1 MSRNLPVRRSQRR
14 TPRRTI
20 FAACKPSNGSQA
32 ALFPAQSALA
42 LRANISSRTLLN
54 IYALAIAYDEW
65 ASFVSEEFP
74 AMPTT
79 TAPAQIRP
87 PGPRGLP
94 VVGTSFMASRDSTQ
108 TLMRWARD
116 YGDVVYYRFFN
127 LDVYVLFHPQHV
139 EQVLLGKTGNFVKG
153 ITSRA
158 NPELFG
164 NGLLTSDGDFWR
176 RQRRLSNPAFHRESL
191 VRYAEIT
198 VEEAARLLESWKNGE
213 TRNIHNDMMNV
224 TLRIVLRSL
233 FGSELGQNMRIIEPA
248 LDAIMVSSSGFHSIA
263 FYLGIPT
270 PTRKRHFRAV
280 AELDRIVYALI
291 ARGREKLESAQV
303 NAQAD
308 GGAKDLLT
316 LLLTARDD
324 DGNSMSDQQLRDEVI
339 TLLLAG
345 HETTALNLSW
355 TWYLLAQHPE
365 VEEKLHAELDAV
377 LAGRQPF
384 ASDLPK
390 LQYTDRVIREA
401 LRLYPPAWRVFRR
414 TEEPFKAGDYLL
426 PAGSNIV
433 LSQWVTQRD
442 PRWFS
447 EPDRFNPDRWAEE
460 TAAKFPRFA
469 YFPFG
474 GGPRVCIGAGFAMME
489 ATLLLATIAQ
499 RYRMRLTSNQ
509 RIKPLASI
517 TLRPKNGIRVE
528 LQQRPDAPACR
539 AASR

>member
-1 MSRNLPVRRSQRR
+1 
-14 TPRRTI
+14 
-20 FAACKPSNGSQA
+20 
-32 ALFPAQSALA
+32 
-42 LRANISSRTLLN
+42 
-54 IYALAIAYDEW
+54 
-65 ASFVSEEFP
+65 
-74 AMPTT
+74 MPTTT
-79 TAPAQIRP
+79 TAPALSRP

-94 VVGTSFMASRDSTQ
+94 VVGTSFMASSDSTR
-108 TLMRWARD
+108 TLLRWARD

-127 LDVYVLFHPQHV
+127 LHVYVLFHPQHV

-176 RQRRLSNPAFHRESL
+176 RQRKLSNPAFHRESL
-191 VRYAEIT
+191 ARYADIT
-198 VEEAARLLESWKNGE
+198 VEEAARLMDGWSNGE
-213 TRNIHNDMMNV
+213 KRNIHNDMMNV

-233 FGSELGQNMRIIEPA
+233 FGSELGESMRVIEPA
-248 LDAIMVSSSGFHSIA
+248 LDIIMVSSSGFHSIA

-270 PTRKRHFRAV
+270 PTRKRHFLAV
-280 AELDRIVYALI
+280 QKLNEVVYGLI
-291 ARGREKLESAQV
+291 ARGREKL
-303 NAQAD
+303 NAEENSPQAV

-365 VEEKLHAELDAV
+365 VEEKLHAELDRV
-377 LAGRQPF
+377 LGGRSPS

-390 LQYTDRVIREA
+390 LQYTDRVIRET

-414 TEEPFKAGDYLL
+414 TEEPFQAGDYLL

-447 EPDRFNPDRWAEE
+447 EPDRFHPDRWSEE
-460 TAAKFPRFA
+460 AAAKLPRFA

-489 ATLLLATIAQ
+489 ATLLLATVAQ
-499 RYRMRLTSNQ
+499 RFRMRLAPNQ

-517 TLRPKNGIRVE
+517 TLRPKNGIHVE
-528 LQQRPDAPACR
+528 LQER
-539 AASR
+539 AGRRVSPTESTNARSA

>member
-1 MSRNLPVRRSQRR
+1 
-14 TPRRTI
+14 
-20 FAACKPSNGSQA
+20 
-32 ALFPAQSALA
+32 
-42 LRANISSRTLLN
+42 
-54 IYALAIAYDEW
+54 
-65 ASFVSEEFP
+65 
-74 AMPTT
+74 
-79 TAPAQIRP
+79 
-87 PGPRGLP
+87 
-94 VVGTSFMASRDSTQ
+94 MASRDSTQ
-108 TLMRWARD
+108 KLLRWART
-116 YGDVVYYRFFN
+116 YGDIVYYRFF
-127 LDVYVLFHPQHV
+127 DFHFYVLFHPQHV
-139 EQVLLGKTGNFVKG
+139 EQVLVGKTSNFVKG

-198 VEEAARLLESWKNGE
+198 VEEAARLMDGWTNGE
-213 TRNIHNDMMNV
+213 KRNIHNDMMNV

-233 FGSELGQNMRIIEPA
+233 FGSELGESMRVIEPA
-248 LDAIMVSSSGFHSIA
+248 LDTIMVSSSGFHSIA
-263 FYLGIPT
+263 FYLGLPT
-270 PTRKRHFRAV
+270 PMRKRHFLAV
-280 AELDRIVYALI
+280 EKLNEIVYGLI
-291 ARGREKLESAQV
+291 ARGREKLKSSGNSAG
-303 NAQAD
+303 NAD
-308 GGAKDLLT
+308 RHGAKDLLT

-365 VEEKLHAELDAV
+365 IEEKLHAELDAV
-377 LAGRQPF
+377 LGGRAPS
-384 ASDLPK
+384 AADLPK
-390 LQYTDRVIREA
+390 LQCTDRVIREA
-401 LRLYPPAWRVFRR
+401 LRLYPPAWRIFRR
-414 TEEPFKAGDYLL
+414 TEERFDVGEYTL

-447 EPDRFNPDRWAEE
+447 EPDRFNPDRWNEDA
-460 TAAKFPRFA
+460 AAKLPRFA

-499 RYRMRLTSNQ
+499 RYRIRLAPNQ
-509 RIKPLASI
+509 RIAPLASI

-528 LQQRPDAPACR
+528 LEERTAV
-539 AASR
+539 AASARTTSA

>member
-1 MSRNLPVRRSQRR
+1 
-14 TPRRTI
+14 
-20 FAACKPSNGSQA
+20 
-32 ALFPAQSALA
+32 
-42 LRANISSRTLLN
+42 
-54 IYALAIAYDEW
+54 
-65 ASFVSEEFP
+65 
-74 AMPTT
+74 
-79 TAPAQIRP
+79 
-87 PGPRGLP
+87 
-94 VVGTSFMASRDSTQ
+94 MASRDSTQ
-108 TLMRWARD
+108 KLIRWARD
-116 YGDVVYYRFFN
+116 YGDVVYYHFF
-127 LDVYVLFHPQHV
+127 DFHFYVLFHPQDI
-139 EQVLLGKTGNFVKG
+139 ERVLLGKTGNFVKG

-191 VRYAEIT
+191 ARYADIT
-198 VEEAARLLESWKNGE
+198 VEEAAHLSERWKHGE
-213 TRNIHNDMMNV
+213 TRNIHIDMMNV

-233 FGSELGQNMRIIEPA
+233 FGTQLLEHMRVIEPA
-248 LDAIMVSSSGFHSIA
+248 LEAIMVSSTGFNSIA
-263 FYLGIPT
+263 FFLRIPT
-270 PTRKRHFRAV
+270 NTRKLHFLAV
-280 AELDRIVYALI
+280 QKLNEIVYALI
-291 ARGREKLESAQV
+291 ARGREKLKNAEA
-303 NAQAD
+303 NAQPN

-316 LLLTARDD
+316 LLLTAQDD

-377 LAGRQPF
+377 LAGRPPS

-390 LQYTDRVIREA
+390 LQYTDRVIRET

-414 TEEPFKAGDYLL
+414 TEEPFKVGNYTL

-442 PRWFS
+442 PRWFR
-447 EPDRFNPDRWAEE
+447 EPDRFTPDRWGDEA
-460 TAAKFPRFA
+460 TAKLPRFA

-499 RYRMRLTSNQ
+499 QYRMRLAPNQ

-517 TLRPKNGIRVE
+517 TLRPKNGIHVKLEQRANARVA
-528 LQQRPDAPACR
+528 PDRTGEAKAKS
-539 AASR
+539 A

>member
-1 MSRNLPVRRSQRR
+1 MP
-14 TPRRTI
+14 
-20 FAACKPSNGSQA
+20 
-32 ALFPAQSALA
+32 
-42 LRANISSRTLLN
+42 
-54 IYALAIAYDEW
+54 IA
-65 ASFVSEEFP
+65 P
-74 AMPTT
+74 
-79 TAPAQIRP
+79 APAQIRP

-94 VVGTSFMASRDSTQ
+94 VFGTSFMASRDSTQ

-191 VRYAEIT
+191 VRYADIT
-198 VEEAARLLESWKNGE
+198 VEEATRLLDVWKNGE

-233 FGSELGQNMRIIEPA
+233 FGSELGENMHIIEPA

-291 ARGREKLESAQV
+291 ARGREKLKSAEAT
-303 NAQAD
+303 AQAE

-365 VEEKLHAELDAV
+365 VEVKLHAELDAV
-377 LAGRQPF
+377 LPGRLPS

-460 TAAKFPRFA
+460 AATKLPRFA

-499 RYRMRLTSNQ
+499 RYRMRLAPN
-509 RIKPLASI
+509 RLIKPLASI
-517 TLRPKNGIRVE
+517 TLRPKNGIRVQ
-528 LQQRPDAPACR
+528 LQQRANAPVPR
-539 AASR
+539 ATSR

>member
-1 MSRNLPVRRSQRR
+1 MS
-14 TPRRTI
+14 
-20 FAACKPSNGSQA
+20 A
-32 ALFPAQSALA
+32 
-42 LRANISSRTLLN
+42 
-54 IYALAIAYDEW
+54 
-65 ASFVSEEFP
+65 
-74 AMPTT
+74 
-79 TAPAQIRP
+79 TAPTLAPRRP

-94 VVGTSFMASRDSTQ
+94 FVGTSFMASRDATQ
-108 TLMRWARD
+108 ALTRWARE
-116 YGDVVYYRFFN
+116 YGDIVYYRFF
-127 LDVYVLFHPQHV
+127 DFRFYVLFHPQHV

-164 NGLLTSDGDFWR
+164 NGLLTSDGVFWR
-176 RQRRLSNPAFHRESL
+176 RQRKLSNPAFHRESL
-191 VRYAEIT
+191 VRYSDIT
-198 VEEAARLLESWKNGE
+198 TEEASRLLQAWKNGE
-213 TRNIHNDMMNV
+213 TRNIHNDMMYV
-224 TLRIVLRSL
+224 TLRIVLQSL
-233 FGSELGQNMRIIEPA
+233 FGSDLGESIKVIEPA

-263 FYLGIPT
+263 FFLGIPT
-270 PTRKRHFRAV
+270 PTRARHFRAV
-280 AELDRIVYALI
+280 REIDRVVYGLI
-291 ARGREKLESAQV
+291 ARGREKLKSSDGRDP
-303 NAQAD
+303 NAERQTA

-355 TWYLLAQHPE
+355 SWYLLAQHPE

-377 LAGRQPF
+377 LGGRPPC
-384 ASDLPK
+384 AADLPK
-390 LQYTDRVIREA
+390 LQYTDRVIRET
-401 LRLYPPAWRVFRR
+401 LRLYPPAWRIFRR
-414 TEEPFKAGDYLL
+414 TQEPFTVGEYVL

-447 EPDRFNPDRWAEE
+447 EPERFHPGRWSEE
-460 TAAKFPRFA
+460 ATAKLPRFA

-499 RYRMRLTSNQ
+499 RSRMRLAPNQ
-509 RIKPLASI
+509 RIEPLASI
-517 TLRPKNGIRVE
+517 TLRPKNGIRVQLE
-528 LQQRPDAPACR
+528 ERTAARVTPSAPAKSAPAN
-539 AASR
+539 AASP

>member
-1 MSRNLPVRRSQRR
+1 
-14 TPRRTI
+14 
-20 FAACKPSNGSQA
+20 
-32 ALFPAQSALA
+32 
-42 LRANISSRTLLN
+42 
-54 IYALAIAYDEW
+54 
-65 ASFVSEEFP
+65 
-74 AMPTT
+74 MPTT

-176 RQRRLSNPAFHRESL
+176 RQRKLSNPAFHRASL

-198 VEEAARLLESWKNGE
+198 VEEAARLLEAWKNEE

-233 FGSELGQNMRIIEPA
+233 FGSELGENMRIIEPA

-291 ARGREKLESAQV
+291 ARGREKLKGAEA
-303 NAQAD
+303 NAD

-377 LAGRQPF
+377 LAGRPPS

-460 TAAKFPRFA
+460 AAAKLPRFA

-499 RYRMRLTSNQ
+499 RYRMRLTTNQ

-528 LQQRPDAPACR
+528 LQQRAGASVSP

>member
-1 MSRNLPVRRSQRR
+1 MSAAETTP
-14 TPRRTI
+14 TPR
-20 FAACKPSNGSQA
+20 
-32 ALFPAQSALA
+32 
-42 LRANISSRTLLN
+42 
-54 IYALAIAYDEW
+54 
-65 ASFVSEEFP
+65 
-74 AMPTT
+74 
-79 TAPAQIRP
+79 RP

-108 TLMRWARD
+108 TLTRWARE
-116 YGDVVYYRFFN
+116 YGDIVCYRFFEFHF
-127 LDVYVLFHPQHV
+127 YALFHPQHV

-176 RQRRLSNPAFHRESL
+176 RQRRLSNPAFHRESI

-198 VEEAARLLESWKNGE
+198 TEEAARLLQGWKNGE

-233 FGSELGQNMRIIEPA
+233 FGSNLGESMKVIEPA

-263 FYLGIPT
+263 FFLGLPT
-270 PTRKRHFRAV
+270 LTRARHFRAV
-280 AELDRIVYALI
+280 REIDRVVYALI
-291 ARGREKLESAQV
+291 ARGREKLKSGEGRTA
-303 NAQAD
+303 NAEQQTV

-355 TWYLLAQHPE
+355 SWYLLAQHPE

-377 LAGRQPF
+377 LGGRPPC
-384 ASDLPK
+384 AADLPK
-390 LQYTDRVIREA
+390 LQYTDRVIRET
-401 LRLYPPAWRVFRR
+401 LRLYPPAWRIFRR
-414 TEEPFKAGDYLL
+414 TQEAFTVGEYVL

-442 PRWFS
+442 PRWFR
-447 EPDRFNPDRWAEE
+447 EPERFYPDRWSEE
-460 TAAKFPRFA
+460 AAAKLPRFA

-499 RYRMRLTSNQ
+499 RFRMRLVSHQ
-509 RIKPLASI
+509 RVEPLASI
-517 TLRPKNGIRVE
+517 TLRPKKGIRVKLE
-528 LQQRPDAPACR
+528 ERARAPVTSDRPSGAKVQSA
-539 AASR
+539 